1 MHNYSLMSENS
12 RTINNLALHLG
23 FLTNR
28 VGRLMGIH
36 LKNELG
42 EKDFDLPNHCLG
54 ILADLW
60 VQDGIIQQ
68 DLAISIVKDKAT
80 IARALNLME
89 KKNIIVRIKD
99 EKDKRNKKIFLTYKG
114 NQLQGKVL
122 FHGDKV
128 LNELK
133 KIVAPEEMDICLNVL
148 DKIYHSLRDKL

>member
-1 MHNYSLMSENS
+1 MRKKTNISTNIAM
-12 RTINNLALHLG
+12 RLG

-36 LKNELG
+36 LKNDLG
-42 EKDFDLPNHCLG
+42 DEDFDLPGHCIG

-60 VQDGIIQQ
+60 EQDGIIQQ
-68 DLAISIVKDKAT
+68 DLAISLVKDKAT
-80 IARALNLME
+80 IARALDLME

-122 FHGDKV
+122 FHGDGLLKD
-128 LNELK
+128 LK
-133 KIVAPEEMDICLNVL
+133 KSISVEEMETCLQVL
-148 DKIYHSLRDKL
+148 GKIYDNLRNKL